1 MIVDSEHA
9 TLMTRDRYPPCL
21 PPRPRRATTCCPV
34 AMGSVPAEEILTNV
48 RNEARC
54 PISGATEN
62 LWACPLIPYAVVDD
76 EQQVFTCDLAEKGIL
91 SQISRLS
98 VWSGCLVFHGVA
110 FGTTSGRKRIL
121 SIVCAVR
128 PLLFSIINMS
138 CSQERYP

>member
-34 AMGSVPAEEILTNV
+34 AMSPITTEEMLINV

-54 PISGATEN
+54 PLSGATEN
-62 LWACPLIPYAVVDD
+62 LWACPLIPYAVADD
-76 EQQVFTCDLAEKGIL
+76 EQQVSTCERAEKGIL
-91 SQISRLS
+91 SQTLRLS
-98 VWSGCLVFHGVA
+98 VWSGCLVSHGVA

-128 PLLFSIINMS
+128 PLLFSITHMS
-138 CSQERYP
+138 CSKERYS